1 MSGLC
6 CPDCRMRFTA
16 SASASLTAC
25 PECYLPLTPA
35 AGRASLVGF
44 RLFDPR
50 DISDSVPEALAVS
63 LPTQPDRDGR
73 S

>member
-1 MSGLC
+1 MTDLC
-6 CPDCRMRFTA
+6 CHECRMRFTPA
-16 SASASLTAC
+16 ASASLAAC
-25 PECYLPLTPA
+25 PECYLLLTPA
-35 AGRASLVGF
+35 AGPASLIGF